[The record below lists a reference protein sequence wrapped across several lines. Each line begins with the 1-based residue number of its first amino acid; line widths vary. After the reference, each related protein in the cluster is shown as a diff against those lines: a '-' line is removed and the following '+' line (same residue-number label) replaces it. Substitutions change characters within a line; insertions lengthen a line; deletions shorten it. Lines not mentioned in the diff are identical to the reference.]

1 MTRSFDE
8 RYKKEINDLISLVI
22 SDKNMKEKI
31 TDFKDEDCQL
41 KREIMNISWL
51 STKQKPV
58 DTFATNAIT

>member
-1 MTRSFDE
+1 M
-8 RYKKEINDLISLVI
+8 ISLVI

-58 DTFATNAIT
+58 VTFVTIAIT